1 MIFGIIDCVLCFM
14 IAYNIIWY
22 NANASVNTMMLLF
35 LFMTWGMLVLYGMM
49 RMYIYL
55 MMITFDLSLPKLLKN
70 AVFFAALGIKRNLLA
85 VLGIV
90 IMIALVYTLAS
101 FYLPFAMII
110 IATLFFSSSALMGA
124 YAAYPKIKEVMID
137 PYYDS
142 DGNPKPSSENASAR
156 G

>member
-1 MIFGIIDCVLCFM
+1 
-14 IAYNIIWY
+14 
-22 NANASVNTMMLLF
+22 
-35 LFMTWGMLVLYGMM
+35 
-49 RMYIYL
+49 

-156 G
+156 S

>member
-1 MIFGIIDCVLCFM
+1 M
-14 IAYNIIWY
+14 
-22 NANASVNTMMLLF
+22 
-35 LFMTWGMLVLYGMM
+35 
-49 RMYIYL
+49 
-55 MMITFDLSLPKLLKN
+55 
-70 AVFFAALGIKRNLLA
+70 
-85 VLGIV
+85 LGIV

-110 IATLFFSSSALMGA
+110 IATLFFSGSALMGA

-156 G
+156 S

>member
-101 FYLPFAMII
+101 FYLPF
-110 IATLFFSSSALMGA
+110 FSSSALMGA

-156 G
+156 S